1 MQISYKV
8 YRTCEMLV
16 WYLTEVAK
24 IPVNEIII
32 VVMGYMLW
40 DKIGNVYPD
49 SFQATIK
56 MILVNFIKS
65 HEEEIW

>member
-1 MQISYKV
+1 
-8 YRTCEMLV
+8 
-16 WYLTEVAK
+16 
-24 IPVNEIII
+24 
-32 VVMGYMLW
+32 MLW

-65 HEEEIW
+65 HEEEI